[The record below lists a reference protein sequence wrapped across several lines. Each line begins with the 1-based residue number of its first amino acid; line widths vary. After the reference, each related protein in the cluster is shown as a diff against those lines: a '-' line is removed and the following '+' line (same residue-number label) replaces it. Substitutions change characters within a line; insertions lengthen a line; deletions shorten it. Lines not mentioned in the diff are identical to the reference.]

1 LKKIDNIALLIDTD
15 NSSHKKIDLIL
26 SEIAKYGTVTI
37 RRAYGNFASEYIKG
51 WSSVLHEHAI
61 KPIQQFDYTKGKNA
75 TDIAMTIDAMD
86 LIYSNKIDAFCVV
99 SSDSDFTPL
108 VMRILAEGKK
118 VYGFGYKKTPKP
130 FVNACSNFLY
140 LENLEEE
147 RKETKKAQTKEFKNS
162 NKLLDDVKLMNLL
175 RNAIS
180 ITEDNEGWA
189 SIAQIG
195 QNISNQTS
203 FDSRNYGFKKL
214 SDLLKATDMFDMKKD
229 NKNNQYYVRL
239 R

>member
-1 LKKIDNIALLIDTD
+1 MTEIDNIALLIDTD
-15 NSSHKKIDLIL
+15 NSSYKKIDLIL

-37 RRAYGNFASEYIKG
+37 RRAYGNFASSYIKG
-51 WSSVLHEHAI
+51 WSSVLHEYAI

-147 RKETKKAQTKEFKNS
+147 KKEKSTKEFKNS
-162 NKLLDDVKLMNLL
+162 KLEDRKLINLL
-175 RNAIS
+175 RNAVAM
-180 ITEDNEGWA
+180 TEDTDGWA
-189 SIAQIG
+189 RISQIG

-203 FDSRNYGFKKL
+203 FDPRNYGFKKL
-214 SDLLKATDMFDMKKD
+214 SDLIKAMDIFEIKKD
-229 NKNNQYYVRL
+229 FTNNQYYVRI